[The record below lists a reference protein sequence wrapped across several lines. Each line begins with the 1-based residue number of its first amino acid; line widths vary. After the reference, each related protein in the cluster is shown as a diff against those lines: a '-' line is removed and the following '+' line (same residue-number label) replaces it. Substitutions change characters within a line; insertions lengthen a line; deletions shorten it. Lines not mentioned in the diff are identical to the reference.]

1 VEYGRT
7 TASPA
12 VFCQL
17 FNRCA
22 LADIQRLQQ
31 NGSLHVFG
39 ASLLR
44 DRTDQLLDPSNGNQ
58 LHLELRSGTTS
69 LDTANGTRF
78 SRVLAEGAVYKT
90 VGASTFAARIQLA
103 AVLDGF
109 TTRGATAYVP
119 PEERLYAGG
128 PNSVRG
134 YNQNLLGPVVYIV
147 DKFTDST
154 LVVGGNPT
162 HVYQAD
168 RDSARVLQYSP
179 TGGNTLIVASA
190 EWRFRLP
197 SFGGRVQLASFVDA
211 GQVWNRPQQSFTF
224 SDLRVTPGVGVRVR
238 SPIGPLRVDVA
249 YNGYASTAGS
259 AYFVG
264 SDNVLRC
271 VSPHN
276 TFSTGIVGPGE
287 TCDPTFTPKAGD
299 SVLSKLT
306 FNFSIGQAF

>member
-1 VEYGRT
+1 
-7 TASPA
+7 
-12 VFCQL
+12 
-17 FNRCA
+17 
-22 LADIQRLQQ
+22 
-31 NGSLHVFG
+31 LHVFG
-39 ASLLR
+39 VSLLR
-44 DRTDQLLDPSNGNQ
+44 DRTDLLLDPSNGNQ

-69 LDTANGTRF
+69 LDTASGTRF
-78 SRVLAEGAVYKT
+78 SRVLAEGSVYKT
-90 VGASTFAARIQLA
+90 VGSSTFAARLQLA

-147 DKFTDST
+147 DSYVTSDT
-154 LVVGGNPT
+154 TIGGNPAQLFRASDT
-162 HVYQAD
+162 
-168 RDSARVLQYSP
+168 SRVRQYSP

-190 EWRFRLP
+190 EWRLRLP
-197 SFGGRVQLASFVDA
+197 SLGGRVQLATFVDA
-211 GQVWNRPQQSFTF
+211 GQVWNRPQQTF
-224 SDLRVTPGVGVRVR
+224 SISDLRVTPGVGVRVR

-249 YNGYASTAGS
+249 YNGYASTTGS

-271 VSPHN
+271 VSPDN
-276 TFSTGIVGPGE
+276 TLSSGIVTSGE
-287 TCDPTFTPKAGD
+287 TCEPTYSPPAGS